1 MVVYTVVFRLSSV
14 VSLAQTRSP
23 DKGKGALTGFS
34 SRNWP
39 KGHHFVAVRS
49 PRATSV
55 GLKSKAKSGAVQLAN
70 YHLTAKTGS
79 RKGGQSA
86 KAKADYI
93 CRDGKYAH
101 DKSEVL
107 DIQHGNMPDFAIGQP
122 SKYWDAADLYER
134 SNGRL
139 FKEVEFSL
147 PIELTLKQQRELVA
161 EFAAHLTAGEKLPFT
176 LAIHAGGGTN
186 PHCHLMISERINDG
200 IERPAEQWFRRY
212 NGPDKEGGAQKSESL
227 KPKDW
232 LMNTRKEWADFANAA
247 LKKAGFDDVSID
259 HRTLKAQGIERLP
272 TIHLGANVIEME
284 AKGIRTARGDEAL
297 KIEQANAKIIDLQKY
312 REAIAE
318 QIDKEGAK
326 NVNGNRKAR
335 SSAVIVEF
343 RSRRNT
349 QHPLSIMQARLELFE
364 EKFKGRGLRHGEESG
379 ENIAKGD
386 ALRVLQLLDERSHLS
401 LRAARAAEFSGGI
414 AANEC
419 IREDQKR
426 TGHRRP
432 SSRNR
437 AAGSSHGQADGRSAA
452 TDRRSRASQPE
463 AGQRVAEEAA
473 AGQRRMG
480 GRGEVDEPSGKR
492 AGRSERDSQQGSAGL
507 DLEAVGR
514 GDTSFSD
521 AYGSAA
527 DRIVALAQSTGDDN
541 NGGRNVADLKAKLKT
556 DRTLQ
561 AVYRQLKAMN
571 CNSYDIGIRDGNT
584 GLMMNRVWTPQE
596 VMENADWL
604 KRMNAQGND
613 VYVRPAEAASHG
625 LVLVDDLSSDDIDA
639 MKAEGREPALVIETS
654 PKNFQAW
661 VKVAD
666 SVPADQRG
674 AIAQQLAHEY
684 DADKASADSRHYG
697 RLAGFTNRK
706 DKYSSRQGYQPWVLC
721 RESSGKAATAGP
733 ELVQQATQELDAK
746 AQKLEQGRRLEV
758 IETAVQQGRR
768 SVADEY
774 KSEMRGLLKR
784 FGDDLS
790 KCDFIAA
797 MNLAEKGRGAHEIG
811 QAMAEFSPELA
822 TRKKGHED
830 DYINRTMQ
838 KVMELPRVQTARA
851 ELAEQKATKRPSRG
865 PSFG

>member
-1 MVVYTVVFRLSSV
+1 ME
-14 VSLAQTRSP
+14 AQRRQSRP
-23 DKGKGALTGFS
+23 YFVGEGALTGFS
-34 SRNWP
+34 SRNCP
-39 KGHHFVAVRS
+39 TGTPS
-49 PRATSV
+49 
-55 GLKSKAKSGAVQLAN
+55 GLCALRGPLHGSEKQKQQRGSMAI

-79 RKGGQSA
+79 RSGGQSA

-93 CRDGKYAH
+93 QREGKYAR
-101 DKSEVL
+101 DMDEVL
-107 DIQHGNMPDFAIGQP
+107 HAESGHMPEFVERPAD
-122 SKYWDAADLYER
+122 YWDGADLYER
-134 SNGRL
+134 ANGRL

-147 PIELTLKQQRELVA
+147 PIELNLEQQRELVA

-200 IERPAEQWFRRY
+200 IERPAELWFKRY

-232 LMNTRKEWADFANAA
+232 LITTRKDWADFANSA
-247 LKKAGFDDVSID
+247 LKRAGFDDVSID
-259 HRTLKAQGIERLP
+259 HRTLKAQGIERLAP
-272 TIHLGANVIEME
+272 IHMGANVIEME
-284 AKGIRTARGDEAL
+284 AKGIRTDRADVAL
-297 KIEQANAKIIDLQKY
+297 TIDTANAQIIDLQEY
-312 REAIAE
+312 REAIDHE
-318 QIDKEGAK
+318 
-326 NVNGNRKAR
+326 
-335 SSAVIVEF
+335 
-343 RSRRNT
+343 
-349 QHPLSIMQARLELFE
+349 
-364 EKFKGRGLRHGEESG
+364 
-379 ENIAKGD
+379 
-386 ALRVLQLLDERSHLS
+386 
-401 LRAARAAEFSGGI
+401 
-414 AANEC
+414 
-419 IREDQKR
+419 
-426 TGHRRP
+426 
-432 SSRNR
+432 RNR
-437 AAGSSHGQADGRSAA
+437 QSEEIQRHQRVSGADRTASPEYGDTGRRGPASHEPD
-452 TDRRSRASQPE
+452 P
-463 AGQRVAEEAA
+463 AGQRGAGRAMAEGPAPDTS
-473 AGQRRMG
+473 RMG
-480 GRGEVDEPSGKR
+480 GAGQGVAGGGRRGEQRR
-492 AGRSERDSQQGSAGL
+492 AERPERVAGL

-514 GDTSFSD
+514 GDTSFFD

-527 DRIVALAQSTGDDN
+527 DRIVALAGSSRN
-541 NGGRNVADLKAKLKT
+541 NHGGRDDMATTTHAMKG
-556 DRTLQ
+556 DRTAQ
-561 AVYRQLKAMN
+561 AIARQIKAMG
-571 CNSYDIGIRDGNT
+571 CDRYDIGIRDAASGK
-584 GLMMNRVWTPQE
+584 MMNREWTPQE
-596 VMENADWL
+596 VQQNAAWL

-613 VYVRPAEAASHG
+613 VYIRPAEQERHG
-625 LVLVDDLSSDDIDA
+625 LVLVDDLSNDDIEA
-639 MKAEGREPALVIETS
+639 MKIEGREPALVIETS
-654 PKNFQAW
+654 PKNFQVW

-674 AIAQQLAHEY
+674 AIAQQLANEY

-733 ELVQQATQELDAK
+733 DLVQQVTQELDAK

-797 MNLAEKGRGAHEIG
+797 MNLAEKGRGTHEIA

-838 KVMELPRVQTARA
+838 KVMELPRVQYARA
-851 ELAEQKATKRPSRG
+851 ELAEKAAKPRTKG
-865 PSFG
+865 PSLGF